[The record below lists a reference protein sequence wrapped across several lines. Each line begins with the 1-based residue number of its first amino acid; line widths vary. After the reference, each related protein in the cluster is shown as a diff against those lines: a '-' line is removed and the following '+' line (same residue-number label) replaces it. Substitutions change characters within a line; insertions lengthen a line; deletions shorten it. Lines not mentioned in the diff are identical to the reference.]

1 MNLLK
6 SLARIILKEEIENEQ
21 INHYAGVCICGVYG
35 ARPKP

>member
-1 MNLLK
+1 MNRK
-6 SLARIILKEEIENEQ
+6 GTENEQ